1 MSIVLEPLS
10 LGLILIGIGFAVLAV
25 MQFRGKQRYYYLWQ
39 ESQNRLSE
47 ELKRTAQQE
56 ERLGKGALQLEDL
69 SAQNIIL
76 QRDKSNLQ
84 ERLVELQK
92 LVDKKS
98 LEITELISDRE
109 DLSAQN
115 ATLQSHIQSF
125 EIIRQNDQKRQEL
138 ADQNLES
145 RLRILGEQLLK
156 ERSEA
161 LGQWSAREFKN
172 AVDPLEKELA
182 EFRDYL
188 MQSQKYHSEQT
199 GALKTE
205 LLKLQEAQVTL
216 SKQADELSCAIRGN
230 GKTQGL
236 WGEHQLEM
244 CLEAAGL
251 KEGEEY
257 FREVSGNRA
266 LNETGRPD
274 VIIKLPHNRCLI
286 VDAKCSLTAYTL
298 YAGSL
303 NDEERSR
310 CLKDHLNS
318 LRRHVSELSQK
329 RYDGYLSFNSPS
341 FVFMFVPF
349 DDALITAIKYD
360 PVFYQDAMKK
370 SVCVVSPSTL
380 LPALKVVGNLWL
392 LSTQNDRMAKLAKEA
407 ENLYK
412 KAQSVK
418 NAFLKVQSAYHSL
431 GNYLNDFDRSFASG
445 RGNLL
450 SAMESFNQKTPQ
462 IEDEIKAKK
471 TKSLSAQAPSK
482 MPGIRQE
489 TSKSQEREEAPGFEA
504 QDEPYDHAPSGSQDL
519 PDSCD
524 ETLFFM
530 QELGSRPSDGLSTS
544 KPKSDDAPKSFDN
557 APLMS
562 AQKPCNAL
570 APCQFAGASNEETLK
585 DDFDLLA
592 KDKHDAKHFSNPD
605 PAHALSQMTGQQG
618 PTLLKFKSYQTASTM
633 QGGHSFA
640 QKEDASKATAPFAP
654 RSHERVQIRG
664 FDGPN
669 PKSR

>member
-10 LGLILIGIGFAVLAV
+10 LGLILIGLGFAVLAV

-47 ELKRTAQQE
+47 ELNRTAEQE
-56 ERLGKGALQLEDL
+56 ERLSKGSLKLEEINALYI
-69 SAQNIIL
+69 SL
-76 QRDKSNLQ
+76 QRDYRNLQ
-84 ERLVELQK
+84 ERLGDLQT
-92 LVDKKS
+92 LLDKKD

-109 DLSAQN
+109 DLSTQN
-115 ATLQSHIQSF
+115 ATLQAQIQSF
-125 EIIRQNDQKRQEL
+125 EIIRQNDRKRQEL
-138 ADQNLES
+138 ANQSLES
-145 RLRILGEQLLK
+145 RLTALGEQLLK

-172 AVDPLEKELA
+172 AVDPLEKELS

-205 LLKLQEAQVTL
+205 LLKLQEAQITL
-216 SKQADELSCAIRGN
+216 SRQADELSSAIRGN

-274 VIIKLPHNRCLI
+274 VVIKLPHNRCLI
-286 VDAKCSLTAYTL
+286 VDAKCSLTAYTI

-310 CLKDHLNS
+310 SLKEHLNS

-329 RYDGYLSFNSPS
+329 HYEGYLSFNSPS

-360 PVFYQDAMKK
+360 PVFYQDAMKQ
-370 SVCVVSPSTL
+370 SVYVVSPSTL
-380 LPALKVVGNLWL
+380 LPALRVVSNLWL

-418 NAFLKVQSAYHSL
+418 NAFLKVQRAYHSL
-431 GNYLNDFDRSFASG
+431 GDGLDDFDRSFASG

-462 IEDEIKAKK
+462 IEEEIRAKK
-471 TKSLSAQAPSK
+471 TRPLPSPAATGLPEPGQESSEIPAASPGQAPGAQNAPQALGPSD
-482 MPGIRQE
+482 PQGTPSDRDPALVQDLGARPE
-489 TSKSQEREEAPGFEA
+489 DDLSGPATSSEDAGAPG
-504 QDEPYDHAPSGSQDL
+504 APG
-519 PDSCD
+519 
-524 ETLFFM
+524 
-530 QELGSRPSDGLSTS
+530 
-544 KPKSDDAPKSFDN
+544 
-557 APLMS
+557 PLMPAQPAYEKS
-562 AQKPCNAL
+562 ASG
-570 APCQFAGASNEETLK
+570 QFQPSNEESLK
-585 DDFDLLA
+585 DDFDLLQG
-592 KDKHDAKHFSNPD
+592 DGLDAGEEPKPD
-605 PAHALSQMTGQQG
+605 PGPAPLSTRAEYRG
-618 PTLLKFKSYQTASTM
+618 PTLLRIKSYSAGYPQPGSPSSASRQERGTP
-633 QGGHSFA
+633 GN
-640 QKEDASKATAPFAP
+640 PFP
-654 RSHERVQIRG
+654 SRPHERVQVRG
-664 FDGPN
+664 FDSPD